1 MYICDF
7 IKGKKI
13 DTAIAELEQVVLKKR
28 AVPYKGEVPHRADPG
43 MMSGRYPV
51 NASKIFIQMLKGLRG
66 NVLVNG
72 MDLDKTRITFG
83 MSNWASR
90 PQMKGGARFKRTH
103 VVLKAKKIN
112 STEEAK
118 K

>member
-13 DTAIAELEQVVLKKR
+13 DTAITELEQVVLKKR

-103 VVLKAKKIN
+103 V
-112 STEEAK
+112 
-118 K
+118 